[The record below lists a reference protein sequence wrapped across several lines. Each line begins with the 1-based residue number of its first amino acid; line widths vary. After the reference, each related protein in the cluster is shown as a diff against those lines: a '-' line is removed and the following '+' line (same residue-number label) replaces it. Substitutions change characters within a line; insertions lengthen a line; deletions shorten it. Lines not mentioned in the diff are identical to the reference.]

1 MIEKQLKIICK
12 LINQNLDCFEIG
24 KGLIVVEDRNTSN
37 TLIIRFFFKNV
48 LLMEFT
54 CKTFI
59 KTDTTMDI
67 EEEMYE
73 SILEWLIFND
83 IKKIIESKGIEI

>member
-1 MIEKQLKIICK
+1 MIEKQLKTICR

-24 KGLIVVEDRNTSN
+24 EGLIVLEDRSNPN
-37 TLIIRFFFKNV
+37 TLIIRFFFKNI

-59 KTDTTMDI
+59 ETDTAMDI
-67 EEEMYE
+67 EQEMYE

-83 IKKIIESKGIEI
+83 IKEVIKEKGIKI

>member
-67 EEEMYE
+67 AEEMNE
-73 SILEWLIFND
+73 SILEWLILND

>member
-24 KGLIVVEDRNTSN
+24 KGLIVVEDRNNAN
-37 TLIIRFFFKNV
+37 TLIVRFFFKNI
-48 LLMEFT
+48 LLMEFS
-54 CKTFI
+54 CKTFVE
-59 KTDTTMDI
+59 TDTIIDI
-67 EEEMYE
+67 EQEMYE

-83 IKKIIESKGIEI
+83 IKQVIKEKGIEI

>member
-67 EEEMYE
+67 EEEMNE